1 MTNSLFSCGFDIN
14 LCQNKFIPK
23 LGQQFASYFWY
34 LFITQIWV
42 LMLYFERLHVCYCYN
57 KVKWIFLMLI
67 SCAYL
72 SIYPM
77 WRMIMSRLIL
87 ELLVHTIPGK
97 KSMPPWIHTKFEGG
111 ERGRV
116 LKYVVKTCS
125 KISPFLPFLGCIY
138 DMYIKFVAKTELQI
152 QINIFFFAKLLY

>member
-1 MTNSLFSCGFDIN
+1 
-14 LCQNKFIPK
+14 
-23 LGQQFASYFWY
+23 
-34 LFITQIWV
+34 
-42 LMLYFERLHVCYCYN
+42 
-57 KVKWIFLMLI
+57 MLI

-125 KISPFLPFLGCIY
+125 KISPFLPFLGCFY

-152 QINIFFFAKLLY
+152 QINIFFLQNCYTKNSGVLKTANSDNSKIVNYIKVGRFLMIL